1 MAKMPGAGAAS
12 MIEVAVAEGPVQRR
26 AMREPFARRLARWAA
41 LSLRTRVVTARA
53 HPPLVSFT
61 FDDIPASAAE
71 VGASIL
77 EQAGRRG
84 TFYISGGIGE
94 TVEPNRRYAT
104 AAHYL
109 ELHRAGHEIG
119 CHTFSHR
126 AVSSL
131 DHGALAQDLDRNAAY
146 FAGLDP
152 SIALTSFAYPYNH
165 TSLRAKR
172 QIERRFSCCRGGVP
186 GINAG
191 RIDLGFL
198 RAVELNAD
206 PPDPVSARRWIRR
219 AVAERGWL
227 IFFMHGV
234 GDDPEPWCCPPALL
248 RETIGEA
255 LAQDAVVVP
264 IREALSFAVGPSLF
278 HRVPP

>member
-1 MAKMPGAGAAS
+1 
-12 MIEVAVAEGPVQRR
+12 MIEVAVAQNPVERR
-26 AMREPFARRLARWAA
+26 ALREPLARRLARWAA
-41 LSLRTRVVTARA
+41 RSLRTRVVSTRA

-71 VGASIL
+71 IGAAIL
-77 EQAGRRG
+77 EEEGRHG

-94 TVEPNRRYAT
+94 TVEPNRRYAS

-109 ELHRAGHEIG
+109 ALHRAGHEIG

-126 AVSSL
+126 PVSSL
-131 DHGALAQDLDRNAAY
+131 DHAALAQDLDRNAAY

-152 SIALTSFAYPYNH
+152 SIAPTSFAYPYNH

-172 QIERRFSCCRGGVP
+172 QIERRFACCRGGVP

-198 RAVELNAD
+198 RAVELNSTPQGPA
-206 PPDPVSARRWIRR
+206 SASRWIRR

-227 IFFMHGV
+227 IFFLHGV
-234 GDDPEPWCCPPALL
+234 SDDPEPWSCPPNLL
-248 RETIGEA
+248 RETIREA
-255 LAQDAVVVP
+255 LAQGAVVVP
-264 IREALSFAVGPSLF
+264 VREALNLAVGPPLLD
-278 HRVPP
+278 RVPP